1 MPYNIIKNGRKY
13 ELRLVKNNQLLG
25 THTTKKGAE
34 SQIKAI
40 EISKTGRK
48 NPDLYEKAKEIAD
61 NRYGLEHSARKQQQ
75 ITRIYKDLGGEY
87 TDDLKPN
94 QLSLQKWSLED
105 WGRDIPDG
113 RYLPKYVRE
122 KLTPE
127 EYLKTSI
134 AKIKGDKQYVKQ
146 PEEIVK
152 KIRKIKLNPP
162 SIIKKIYEGKGQT
175 KEKSKK
181 VKIGNHIYTYY
192 LSDKP
197 NKKLMTIVNGKK
209 IYFGA
214 TGYHHFRDKTSL
226 LNPEL
231 SHYDDTRRKRYINRH
246 SKIEDKEGNLVIFNP
261 ESPAFHS
268 LNILW

>member
-1 MPYNIIKNGRKY
+1 MPYQIFKNGRKY

-94 QLSLQKWSLED
+94 QLSLKKWTAED
-105 WGRDIPDG
+105 WGRDIPEG

-134 AKIKGDKQYVKQ
+134 EKMKGNKQYVKQ

-162 SIIKKIYEGKGQT
+162 SILKKFYEGKGQN
-175 KEKSKK
+175 KEPFKK
-181 VKIGNHIYTYY
+181 VGKYTYY

-214 TGYHHFRDKTSL
+214 TGYQHFRDKTGL

-231 SHYDDTRRKRYINRH
+231 SHYDEARRKRYISRH
-246 SKIEDKEGNLVIFNP
+246 SKIEDKEGNLVVLNP
-261 ESPAFHS
+261 ESPAYHA

>member
-1 MPYNIIKNGRKY
+1 MPYNIIKNGTKY
-13 ELRLVKNNQLLG
+13 ELRLIKNNQLLG

-48 NPDLYEKAKEIAD
+48 NPDLYEKAKEIA
-61 NRYGLEHSARKQQQ
+61 NEKYGLDHSARKQQQ
-75 ITRIYKDLGGEY
+75 IVRIYKDLGGEY
-87 TDDLKPN
+87 TDNLKPN
-94 QLSLQKWSLED
+94 QLSLKKWSLED
-105 WGRDIPDG
+105 WGRDIPEG

-134 AKIKGDKQYVKQ
+134 VKMKGTTQYVKQ

-152 KIRKIKLNPP
+152 KIRKIKEKQP
-162 SIIKKIYEGKGQT
+162 SIIEKIYKGRGQT
-175 KEKSKK
+175 KEKLKK

-214 TGYHHFRDKTSL
+214 TGYMHFRDKTGL
-226 LNPEL
+226 LDPDN
-231 SHYDDTRRKRYINRH
+231 SHYDQARRKRYISRH
-246 SKIEDKEGNLVIFNP
+246 SKIEDKDGNLVILNP
-261 ESPAFHS
+261 ESPAYHS

>member
-75 ITRIYKDLGGEY
+75 ITRIYKDMGGEY

-94 QLSLQKWSLED
+94 QLSLKKWTAED
-105 WGRDIPDG
+105 WGRDIPEG

-127 EYLKTSI
+127 EYLETSI
-134 AKIKGDKQYVKQ
+134 AKMKGDKQYVKQ

-152 KIRKIKLNPP
+152 KIRKIK
-162 SIIKKIYEGKGQT
+162 EGKG
-175 KEKSKK
+175 KVSKK
-181 VKIGNHIYTYY
+181 VKIVNHIYTYY

-214 TGYHHFRDKTSL
+214 TGYQHFRDKTGL

-231 SHYDDTRRKRYINRH
+231 SHYDEARRKRYISRH
-246 SKIEDKEGNLVIFNP
+246 SKIKDKEGNLVVLNP
-261 ESPAFHS
+261 ESPAYHA